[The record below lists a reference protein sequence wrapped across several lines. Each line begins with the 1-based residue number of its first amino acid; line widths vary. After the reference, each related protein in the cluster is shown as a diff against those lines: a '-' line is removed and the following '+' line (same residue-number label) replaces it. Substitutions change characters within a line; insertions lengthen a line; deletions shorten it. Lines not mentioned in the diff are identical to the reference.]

1 MTKTITALS
10 VQKRNQDRINVFL
23 DGEYAF
29 SISLNTAL
37 SLKRGQKLSQVD
49 IERLQRE
56 EDGFRAYNSALR
68 FLGYRPRSRLE
79 IERHLRQKGYESE
92 AIDAAMARLVA
103 QRYIDDEA
111 FARSWL
117 NHRERLRP
125 RGARGLSY
133 ELRQKG
139 IEREIINEVLTELDE
154 EASAWA
160 AIEGKRHRWRG
171 LDQLAFRKKVT
182 GFLSRRGFSYDIIR
196 KTCQKAW
203 EAMDS

>member
-29 SISLNTAL
+29 SISLNAAL

-56 EDGFRAYNSALR
+56 DDGFRAYNSALR

-125 RGARGLSY
+125 RGASGLSY

>member
-1 MTKTITALS
+1 
-10 VQKRNQDRINVFL
+10 
-23 DGEYAF
+23 
-29 SISLNTAL
+29 
-37 SLKRGQKLSQVD
+37 VD

-182 GFLSRRGFSYDIIR
+182 GLLSRRGFSYDIIR

>member
-29 SISLNTAL
+29 SISLNAAL

>member
-10 VQKRNQDRINVFL
+10 VQKRNKERVGVFL

-29 SISLNTAL
+29 SISLNAAL
-37 SLKRGQKLSQVD
+37 ALKRGQKLSQVD

-56 EDGFRAYNSALR
+56 EDGFRAYNNALR
-68 FLGYRPRSRLE
+68 LLGYRPRSRLE
-79 IERHLRQKGYESE
+79 IERHLRHKGYEAE

-103 QRYIDDEA
+103 NRYVDDET

-125 RGARGLSY
+125 RGVRGLSH

-139 IEREIINEVLTELDE
+139 IEREIIDEVLTELDE

-160 AIEGKRHRWRG
+160 AIEGKIQRWRG
-171 LDQLAFRKKVT
+171 LDQMAFRKKVT
-182 GFLSRRGFSYDIIR
+182 GFLSRRGFAYDTIR

>member
-10 VQKRNQDRINVFL
+10 VQKRNKDRVSVFL

-29 SISLNTAL
+29 SLSLNAAL
-37 SLKRGQKLSQVD
+37 ALKRGQQLSQVVID
-49 IERLQRE
+49 RLQRE
-56 EDGFRAYNSALR
+56 DDGFRAYHNALHL
-68 FLGYRPRSRLE
+68 LGYRPRSRLE
-79 IERHLRQKGYESE
+79 IERHLRQKGYETE
-92 AIDAAMARLVA
+92 AIEAAMARLVA
-103 QRYIDDEA
+103 NRYVDDEA

-125 RGARGLSY
+125 RGARGLTH

-139 IEREIINEVLTELDE
+139 VEREIIDDVLTELDE

-160 AIEGKRHRWRG
+160 AIEGKIHRWRG
-171 LDQLAFRKKVT
+171 SDQMALQKKIM
-182 GFLSRRGFSYDIIR
+182 GFLSRRGFAYDTIR

>member
-1 MTKTITALS
+1 VFSASLPESYRRNFGPAAVAQHAGLARVREGSRPEVGIFPSDRPGTALCVVADDQPGLLATIS
-10 VQKRNQDRINVFL
+10 AAFVLCEL
-23 DGEYAF
+23 D
-29 SISLNTAL
+29 
-37 SLKRGQKLSQVD
+37 V
-49 IERLQRE
+49 IEAE
-56 EDGFRAYNSALR
+56 
-68 FLGYRPRSRLE
+68 
-79 IERHLRQKGYESE
+79 GYESE